1 MNIIPVFITGLNRKN
16 ISKVLFSVKS
26 TNSQGYSEK
35 RHCLVPLALIIH
47 ILNDWYGNKNYEILG
62 VAICVALLRALLVNL
77 SSHGYGEGSYLK
89 KNPSWNDY
97 TPKPTQI
104 LLEIVSFAIYS
115 LAYFGDQKN
124 QKSIFEFFFK

>member
-1 MNIIPVFITGLNRKN
+1 MPVIYNEYHTGIYNWIKQKN

-26 TNSQGYSEK
+26 TNSQRYSEK

-77 SSHGYGEGSYLK
+77 SSHGYGEGSYFK
-89 KNPSWNDY
+89 KNPVEMITLLNR
-97 TPKPTQI
+97 PK
-104 LLEIVSFAIYS
+104 SC
-115 LAYFGDQKN
+115 
-124 QKSIFEFFFK
+124 